1 MLISPEI
8 KDLLEALSYIATILG
23 IPAAI
28 VVFICQKKKERRAQE
43 LEAHYHA
50 NQLYIDYL
58 KHCLDNPDLDAFEL
72 RQDDKEVVDSGLP
85 YKQLIL
91 FTILISMMETAF
103 LRYRNVHSTAQQT
116 QWMGWHTYMLEW
128 AKRSDFNKAWDIL
141 GPQFDTD
148 FIKEMDK
155 IVIAERNKYS
165 VTTNPIKEVH
175 KD

>member
-1 MLISPEI
+1 MPITPEI

-28 VVFICQKKKERRAQE
+28 VVFIYQKKKERRAQE
-43 LEAHYHA
+43 LEAHHHA

-58 KHCLDNPDLDAFEL
+58 KHCLENPDLDAFDL
-72 RQDDKEVVDSGLP
+72 RQNDKDVINSGLQ

-103 LRYRNVHSTAQQT
+103 LRYRHVNSTTQKT

-141 GPQFDTD
+141 GPQFDTE

-155 IVIAERNKYS
+155 IVLAERGKCS
-165 VTTNPIKEVH
+165 VASNPIKEAS